1 MDRQRGRDGT
11 AILRAMVQQGSDVSD
26 QSRGDSRSGG
36 RGRQTPPD
44 RPRSRNYAY
53 LKRTYGFMRP
63 YARQLTYF
71 LIALTITSAAT
82 LSMGLGLKFLIDR
95 GLSARDPALLNEGL
109 AIVLAIVTVIAAGTF
124 VRFYYISWVGEHVVA
139 DIRKAVFSQILK
151 LNPGFFETTKTGEIL
166 SRLTTDT
173 SLLQTVVGSSLS
185 IAIRNTFSL
194 VGGVTML
201 LITNVKLAAL
211 VGLVV
216 PAVIVPLLWY
226 GRRVRTLSRESQDRV
241 ADVGS
246 YAEENLN
253 AIRTVQAYVH
263 EDIDRSLFNRN
274 ADRALTTAMRRIFA
288 RAAMGAIVIFLVF
301 GAVAVVLWAGGR
313 GVIAGEI
320 SPGDLSAFIFYAVT
334 VAGSVGAVSEV
345 LGDLQRAAGATERL
359 VELLETKPEITA
371 PPQPKA
377 MPEPARG
384 AVEYDAVTFHYPS
397 RPDAAALHGLNLT
410 VAPGEH
416 VALVGPSGAGKST
429 VFQLLLRFYDPQ
441 AGSIRIDGM
450 DLRAVDPRDARS
462 RIAIVAQD
470 PVIFAADAM
479 ENIRYGRPTAT
490 DEEVMAAA
498 DSAAALEFITKL
510 PEGMKSF
517 LGERGL
523 RLSGGQK
530 QRIAIARAI
539 LRDPAILLLDE
550 ATSALDAE
558 SERLVQTALERLMI
572 GRTTMVIAHRLAT
585 VVNADRIAVID
596 DGRLVA
602 TGRHEELL
610 VSNPLY
616 ARVAA
621 LQFTDTTRAEGLI
634 RV

>member
-1 MDRQRGRDGT
+1 M
-11 AILRAMVQQGSDVSD
+11 SD
-26 QSRGDSRSGG
+26 QSRGAPQSGPSRWN
-36 RGRQTPPD
+36 TPD
-44 RPRSRNYAY
+44 RPRSKNYAY
-53 LKRTYGFMRP
+53 LLRTLGFMRP
-63 YARQLTYF
+63 YVRQLTYF
-71 LIALTITSAAT
+71 FIALLVTSSAT

-109 AIVLAIVTVIAAGTF
+109 AIVLAIVVAIAAGTY
-124 VRFYYISWVGEHVVA
+124 VRFYYISWVGERVVA
-139 DIRKAVFSQILK
+139 DIRKAVFSQILR
-151 LNPGFFETTKTGEIL
+151 LSPGFFETTKTGEIL

-185 IAIRNTFSL
+185 IAIRNIFSL
-194 VGGVTML
+194 VGGVVML
-201 LITNVKLAAL
+201 LITNVKLASL
-211 VGLVV
+211 VALVV
-216 PAVIVPLLWY
+216 PAVIVPIIWF
-226 GRRVRTLSRESQDRV
+226 GRRVRKLSRESQDRV

-263 EDIDRSLFNRN
+263 EDIDRAFFNLN
-274 ADRALTTAMRRIFA
+274 AERALSTAMRRILA
-288 RAAMGAIVIFLVF
+288 RAAMGGIVILLVF
-301 GAVAVVLWAGGR
+301 GAIAVVLWAGGR

-334 VAGSVGAVSEV
+334 VAAAVGSVSEV
-345 LGDLQRAAGATERL
+345 MGDLQRAAGATERL
-359 VELLETKPEITA
+359 VELLETQPDIAAPANPKP
-371 PPQPKA
+371 
-377 MPEPARG
+377 MPVPAQG
-384 AVEYDAVTFHYPS
+384 SVVFDNVTFHYPS
-397 RPDAAALHGLNLT
+397 RPDTAALHGLNLT
-410 VAPGEH
+410 VSPGEH

-441 AGSIRIDGM
+441 AGAIRIDGM
-450 DLRAVDPRDARS
+450 DLREVDPRDARS

-479 ENIRYGRPTAT
+479 ENIRYGRPSAS
-490 DEEVMAAA
+490 DAEVIAAA
-498 DSAAALEFITKL
+498 EAAAAMEFIRKL

-539 LRDPAILLLDE
+539 LRDPAVLLLDE

-558 SERLVQTALERLMI
+558 SERLVQTALEHLMI
-572 GRTTMVIAHRLAT
+572 RRTTMVIAHRLAT

-602 TGRHEELL
+602 TGRHDQLL
-610 VSNPLY
+610 ISNPLY
-616 ARVAA
+616 ARLAA
-621 LQFTDTTRAEGLI
+621 LQFTADAGLQAVTADEAI
-634 RV
+634 

>member
-1 MDRQRGRDGT
+1 MDRQRGRDRT
-11 AILRAMVQQGSDVSD
+11 AILQAMVQQGSDVSD
-26 QSRGDSRSGG
+26 QSRSDSRSGG
-36 RGRQTPPD
+36 RGRQTLPD

-63 YARQLTYF
+63 YGRQLTYF

-82 LSMGLGLKFLIDR
+82 LSMGLGLKFLIDK

-109 AIVLAIVTVIAAGTF
+109 AIVLAIVVVIAAGTF

-226 GRRVRTLSRESQDRV
+226 GRRVRKLSRESQDRV

-371 PPQPKA
+371 PANPKS

-384 AVEYDAVTFHYPS
+384 AVEFDAVTFHYPS

-450 DLRAVDPRDARS
+450 DLRDVDPRDARS

-470 PVIFAADAM
+470 PVIFGADAM

-490 DEEVMAAA
+490 DAEVMAAA

-621 LQFTDTTRAEGLI
+621 LQFTDTTRGEGLI